1 VSWRVPGQYS
11 EAVEWFRQR
20 VPMLEGEFA
29 SLDAAAKRKAF
40 TVAGVAQLDMVHQV
54 WQALD
59 KALADG
65 TTFEEFKATVGQR
78 LAVAWGKP
86 NPARLE
92 TIFRTNM
99 QLAYGAGRYRQL
111 TDPDVLETRPYWMY
125 DAVLDSRTSSLCK
138 RLDKTV
144 LRHDDPFWKSHIPPL
159 HHRCRSGLR
168 SLTAEQ
174 AQARGVTESPPD
186 EQASEGFGL
195 APDVGEWQPN
205 LHQYPAQLSDIF
217 LAISHDHQ
225 PAQTPPSKLPL
236 DVRVKFDGSLRY
248 NDPKLIA
255 SDAMAWLRKF
265 QPANFEIPDI
275 ILHTDETAFARDV
288 LRAISDERQQSGLI
302 IPEPTRL
309 PRAFSSHTQGGQIYL
324 GPRVVADLQGDIA
337 KRARG
342 WATIAHEYWHGIRR
356 SPLQK
361 TPPIE
366 EGLAQEFALRAAML
380 RLGWQIQVDV
390 YQQEW
395 GMVQALLGVLEQTPS
410 KSWRVLQNSRQT
422 DNLRQWLWDEL
433 IKRDFSPA
441 QAKKLLGYTLE

>member
-174 AQARGVTESPPD
+174 AQARGVTISPPD

-195 APDVGEWQPN
+195 APDVSEWQPDPRR
-205 LHQYPAQLSDIF
+205 YPGQLWDILENTRMERSPRLNIEQLPKDRRLAKDALLRGASPEEVAGAIRAWLANERPSYRGVTMTLAADEEAILRIERRWQRICRANGLSELSAQINRTDRGITLFGEIVLMPDVVAELSSSSMYDRAKGAKTIMHEWWHASRRETRPF
-217 LAISHDHQ
+217 RSFEEGTADAFASRMAMRAFGLRVPEAWSSYPDLLEAIEQ
-225 PAQTPPSKLPL
+225 LIGAVPYLVRPL
-236 DVRVKFDGSLRY
+236 DR
-248 NDPKLIA
+248 
-255 SDAMAWLRKF
+255 W
-265 QPANFEIPDI
+265 
-275 ILHTDETAFARDV
+275 
-288 LRAISDERQQSGLI
+288 
-302 IPEPTRL
+302 
-309 PRAFSSHTQGGQIYL
+309 
-324 GPRVVADLQGDIA
+324 
-337 KRARG
+337 
-342 WATIAHEYWHGIRR
+342 
-356 SPLQK
+356 
-361 TPPIE
+361 
-366 EGLAQEFALRAAML
+366 GLA
-380 RLGWQIQVDV
+380 DS
-390 YQQEW
+390 
-395 GMVQALLGVLEQTPS
+395 S
-410 KSWRVLQNSRQT
+410 KGR
-422 DNLRQWLWDEL
+422 
-433 IKRDFSPA
+433 K
-441 QAKKLLGYTLE
+441 